1 MVWLLSFIVL
11 ACVGGFLFYAS
22 YSIGSGVYVKAL
34 CKGQTSDRVICLTFD
49 DGPDPEYTP
58 PVLDVLKRYQ
68 VPAAFFCIGDKA
80 RENPAILRRIVSEGH
95 HVGNH
100 SDGHAWTFPLL
111 SYKEMRADVI
121 SGENTL
127 KALAGPIRTFRPP
140 FGVTNPTIRRLVDDL
155 RYTVIGWSIRSFDTR
170 GESEE
175 KVFHRIVRQIKPGA
189 VLLLHDRMP
198 GCAAL
203 LARLL
208 EHLKSINYQV
218 VALDEMF
225 NILNPNEKKNE

>member
-11 ACVGGFLFYAS
+11 VCLGGFLFYAS
-22 YSIGSGVYVKAL
+22 YNIASGLYVKAL
-34 CKGQTSDRVICLTFD
+34 CKGDRSDRVICLTFD

-58 PVLDVLKRYQ
+58 QVLDVLKRYQ
-68 VPAAFFCIGDKA
+68 ISAAFFCIGEKA
-80 RENPAILRRIVSEGH
+80 RENPEILRRIVSEGH

-100 SDGHAWTFPLL
+100 SNGHTWNFPLL
-111 SYKEMRADVI
+111 SYQEMREDVL
-121 SGENTL
+121 SCENIL
-127 KALAGPIRTFRPP
+127 KTQMGQIRTFRPP
-140 FGVTNPTIRRLVDDL
+140 FGVTNPTVRRLVNEL

-170 GESEE
+170 GEPED
-175 KVFHRIVRQIKPGA
+175 KVFRRIARQIKPGS

-203 LARLL
+203 LTRLL

-218 VALDEMF
+218 VTLEEMF
-225 NILNPNEKKNE
+225 YNPHPNEKKNE